1 MNYLV
6 VVAGPTAVGKTSL
19 AIELAKKFN
28 SEIISADSRQ
38 FYKEITIGTAKP
50 TIDEMDGVMHHFV
63 NSHSI
68 HEDYNAG
75 KFEKDVIELLPKL
88 FAKNQTVFLVGG
100 SGMYIKAVTE
110 GLDDLPEK
118 NDSIRNKYKE
128 ILEKEGIHILQQK
141 LKDLDPEYY
150 LQIDIFNSQRLI
162 RAIEI
167 IEVSGKTFSQIK
179 IQNKK
184 KRTFEIIKIGI
195 NLERKFLYQ
204 RIDNRMDAMLRSG
217 LLKEAKSLF
226 AFKEINAL
234 QTVGYKE
241 IFDFINGI
249 QSWEETVALLK
260 RNSRRYAKR
269 QLTWFHGDQDYKWF
283 EPNKILDITAYIQQ
297 KQIDY

>member
-150 LQIDIFNSQRLI
+150 LQIDIFRFNLLFNN
-162 RAIEI
+162 EN
-167 IEVSGKTFSQIK
+167 
-179 IQNKK
+179 IQNK
-184 KRTFEIIKIGI
+184 
-195 NLERKFLYQ
+195 
-204 RIDNRMDAMLRSG
+204 
-217 LLKEAKSLF
+217 
-226 AFKEINAL
+226 
-234 QTVGYKE
+234 
-241 IFDFINGI
+241 
-249 QSWEETVALLK
+249 
-260 RNSRRYAKR
+260 
-269 QLTWFHGDQDYKWF
+269 
-283 EPNKILDITAYIQQ
+283 
-297 KQIDY
+297 